1 MSYFDNPRMLAPVQI
16 ERIDLGGGAFILSNP
31 LPLGDTARCVGE
43 WLDTWAGRTPNA
55 LFLAERDASD
65 EWRKLTYGEV
75 RRMVGKIGQGLLDMG
90 LGPEEPVVALSDPGI
105 DQALLM
111 MATLHIGRPFC
122 TISSAYSLRSRDF
135 IKVRQAVLQLRPGLV
150 YAADGPAYKAAIDV
164 CSVSCPVVVSNGD
177 DALPGSLRFE
187 SLSQHDEGLLVKQ
200 AFQAIV
206 PETHAKYM
214 LTSGSTG
221 QPKIVINTHRMLCA
235 NQKQIQLAWPFLKE
249 EKPIIV
255 SWLPWSHT
263 FGTNYN
269 FNMVLANGGSFYF
282 DEGKPLPGLIE
293 KTVRNLREIQPNLL
307 LNVPRG
313 FESLVS
319 FMEADEAVAR
329 DCLGRLRVVFYAGAA
344 LTQNCWDRINAQ
356 IDKVVGERVL
366 FSSSLGSTETSP
378 VGTYLHWL
386 SDDPRCVGL
395 PVAGMKMKF
404 IPNGDKLE
412 VRMKGP
418 QIFPG
423 YLRDEAK
430 TAEAFDEDGFYKI
443 GDAACLIDSERPET
457 GIAFNGRVS
466 EDFKLATG
474 TWVSVGS
481 LRIKAVSLLAPYA
494 QDVVITGHDRDE
506 IGLLIFPSPKAKETD
521 EQVLRAHVLSA
532 MEEIKQQNGAGLSL
546 SPKRAIFLSEPPC
559 IESGEI
565 TDKGYINQR
574 LVLSQRA
581 EVVARLYSAERD
593 DSEVIVMDSALSS
606 TVK

>member
-1 MSYFDNPRMLAPVQI
+1 MSYFDNPRMLAPALI
-16 ERIDLGGGAFILSNP
+16 ERTDLDDGAFILANP
-31 LPLGDTARCVGE
+31 QPLGEIARCVGE
-43 WLDTWAGRTPNA
+43 WLDDWARRTPNA
-55 LFLAERDASD
+55 LFLAERDAAG
-65 EWRKLTYGEV
+65 EWRKLSYGEV
-75 RRMVGKIGQGLLDMG
+75 RSQIGKIAQSLLDMG

-111 MATLHIGRPFC
+111 LATLHIGRPFS
-122 TISSAYSLRSRDF
+122 TVSSAYSRLSRDF
-135 IKVRQAVLQLRPGLV
+135 GKVRHALRELRPGLV
-150 YAADGPAYKAAIDV
+150 YAVDAAVYKPAIEA
-164 CSVSCPVVVSNGD
+164 CSPSCPVLVSQS
-177 DALPGSLRFE
+177 AETLAGSLRF
-187 SLSQHDEGLLVKQ
+187 DGLLRGIESPQVAH
-200 AFQAIV
+200 AFQSIE
-206 PETHAKYM
+206 PGTHAKYM

-221 QPKIVINTHRMLCA
+221 HPKIVINTHRMLCA

-282 DEGKPLPGLIE
+282 DEGRPMPGLIE
-293 KTVRNLREIQPNLL
+293 KTVQNLREVQPNLL

-313 FESLVS
+313 FDSLVS
-319 FMEADEAVAR
+319 LMEADEAIAR
-329 DCLGRLRVVFYAGAA
+329 DCLGRVRVVFYAGAA
-344 LTQNCWDRINAQ
+344 LTQNCWDRINVQ
-356 IDKVVGERVL
+356 IDKVIGERVL

-378 VGTYLHWL
+378 VGTYLHWR

-395 PVAGMKMKF
+395 PVAGMQMKF

-423 YLRDEAK
+423 YLRDEAR
-430 TAEAFDEDGFYKI
+430 TAEAFDEDGYYKI
-443 GDAACLIDSERPET
+443 GDAACLIDPARPEK
-457 GIAFNGRVS
+457 GIAFNGRVA

-494 QDVVITGHDRDE
+494 QDVVVTGHDRNE
-506 IGLLIFPSPKAKETD
+506 VGLLIFPTPKARQAD
-521 EQVLRAHVLSA
+521 SRALRAHVCEAL
-532 MEEIKQQNGAGLSL
+532 EKIKEQNGASLSL
-546 SPKRAIFLSEPPC
+546 TPKRAIFLSEPPC

-574 LVLSQRA
+574 LVLRQRA
-581 EVVARLYSAERD
+581 EIVDRLYAALPAD
-593 DSEVIVMDSALSS
+593 PDVIVLA
-606 TVK
+606 

>member
-1 MSYFDNPRMLAPVQI
+1 MSYFDNPGMLAPPLV
-16 ERIDLGGGAFILSNP
+16 ERTELGDGAFILTNP
-31 LPLGDTARCVGE
+31 QPLGDVVRCVGE
-43 WLDTWAGRTPNA
+43 WLEHWAGRTPNA
-55 LFLAERDASD
+55 LFLAERDAGG
-65 EWRKLTYGEV
+65 EWRKLSYGQV
-75 RRMVGKIGQGLLDMG
+75 RSQVGKIAQSLLDMN

-111 MATLHIGRPFC
+111 LATLHIGRPFS
-122 TISSAYSLRSRDF
+122 TISSAYSRLSHDF
-135 IKVRQAVLQLRPGLV
+135 GKVRHALRVLQPGFV
-150 YAADGPAYKAAIDV
+150 YAADAAAYKAAIDA
-164 CSVSCPVVVSNGD
+164 CAPSCPVLVSQGGE
-177 DALPGSLRFE
+177 ALPGSLLFDDLLQGVE
-187 SLSQHDEGLLVKQ
+187 SPQVQQ
-200 AFQAIV
+200 AFLAIQ

-221 QPKIVINTHRMLCA
+221 HPKIVINTHRMLCA

-282 DEGKPLPGLIE
+282 DEGKPVPGLIE
-293 KTVRNLREIQPNLL
+293 KTVRNMREVQPNLL

-313 FESLVS
+313 FDMLVS
-319 FMEADEAVAR
+319 LMEEDEAVAR

-378 VGTYLHWL
+378 VGTYLHWP

-395 PVAGMKMKF
+395 PVAGMQMKF

-423 YLRDEAK
+423 YLRDPAR
-430 TAEAFDEDGFYKI
+430 TAEAFDEDGYYKI
-443 GDAACLIDSERPET
+443 GDAACLIDPQEPKK
-457 GIAFNGRVS
+457 GIAFDGRVA

-474 TWVSVGS
+474 TWVSVGA

-494 QDVVITGHDRDE
+494 QDVVVTGHDRGE
-506 IGLLIFPSPKAKETD
+506 VGLLIFPTPKARQADSKAL
-521 EQVLRAHVLSA
+521 QAHVRGA
-532 MEEIKQQNGAGLSL
+532 MEKIGQQNGSGLSL
-546 SPKRAIFLSEPPC
+546 MPKRAMFLSEPPC

-574 LVLSQRA
+574 LVLAQRA
-581 EVVARLYSAERD
+581 QAVDRLYTAVAED
-593 DSEVIVMDSALSS
+593 PEVIVMG
-606 TVK
+606 